1 MEEAQLP
8 KKTAREGIDTESLRK
23 MYNAQIA
30 HEKRSV
36 KVRMINCLISLYL
49 HYGDVSKA
57 CEQLLMSRSTF
68 YNWKRENKTF
78 QEAVDDIEETFL
90 DAAESKIRQKIEDGD
105 VACLIFY
112 LKTKGKNRGYSEKIE
127 VDSTVTNKSLKE
139 YTDDELRKIA
149 SGGGED

>member
-1 MEEAQLP
+1 
-8 KKTAREGIDTESLRK
+8 
-23 MYNAQIA
+23 
-30 HEKRSV
+30 
-36 KVRMINCLISLYL
+36 MINCLISLYL

-57 CEQLLMSRSTF
+57 CKQLLMSRSTF

-78 QEAVDDIEETFL
+78 QEAVDDIEEAFL

>member
-8 KKTAREGIDTESLRK
+8 KKTRDNVDVESLK
-23 MYNAQIA
+23 KIYSEQIV
-30 HEKRSV
+30 HV
-36 KVRMINCLISLYL
+36 KGAVKKKMINCLISLQL
-49 HYGDVSKA
+49 NYGDVSKA
-57 CEQLLMSRSTF
+57 CAQLGMSRSTF
-68 YNWKRENKTF
+68 YKWKHENQSFK
-78 QEAVDDIEETFL
+78 ECSDDIEETFL

-149 SGGGED
+149 SGGGDD